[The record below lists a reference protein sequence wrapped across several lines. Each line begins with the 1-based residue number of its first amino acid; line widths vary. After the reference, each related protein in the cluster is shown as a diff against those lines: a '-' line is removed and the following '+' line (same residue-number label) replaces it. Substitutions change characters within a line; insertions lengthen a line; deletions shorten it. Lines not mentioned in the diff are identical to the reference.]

1 MEKQKII
8 FDVDPGVDDCMAL
21 IMAFYEPSID
31 VQLVTTT
38 FGNVSNAQTTK
49 NACFIVQNFADK
61 DYPVYQGADR
71 GLNTPV
77 HDAAEVHGRTGL
89 GNKIVAENVT
99 KTVANKP
106 GYGAVEAMRD
116 TILKN
121 PGEITLVA
129 VGPVTNVANLFTKY
143 PETIEKIK
151 RVVLMVGSIDGK
163 GSITPYASFNAYCD
177 PDAVQVVIDQAKK
190 VPITVS
196 TKENGTTCYFE
207 DDQRERFAKCG
218 RLGPLFYD
226 LCDGYVDKILLPG
239 QYALHDTCALFTI
252 LEDEEFFTR
261 EKVSMKINTTF
272 DEKRAQTKFRKC
284 ASSNI
289 TLITGVDKQRVIKR
303 IEKILKRT

>member
-21 IMAFYEPSID
+21 ILSFYEPSID
-31 VQLVTTT
+31 VQMISTT
-38 FGNVSNAQTTK
+38 FGNVSVGQTTK
-49 NACFIVQNFADK
+49 NALFIVQNFADK
-61 DYPVYQGADR
+61 DYPVYKGAAQ
-71 GLNTPV
+71 GLNSPI
-77 HDAAEVHGRTGL
+77 HDAEEVHGKNGL
-89 GNKIVAENVT
+89 GNKIIAHDVT
-99 KTVANKP
+99 KQIANKP
-106 GYGAVEAMRD
+106 GYGAIEAMRD
-116 TILKN
+116 VILKN
-121 PGEITLVA
+121 PNEIILVA
-129 VGPVTNVANLFTKY
+129 VGPVTNVATLFNTY
-143 PETIEKIK
+143 PETIDKLK
-151 RVVLMVGSIDGK
+151 GLVLMVGSIDGK

-177 PDAVQVVIDQAKK
+177 PDAIQVVLDKAKK
-190 VPITVS
+190 LPIILS

-239 QYALHDTCALFTI
+239 QYALHDTCALFSI
-252 LEDEEFFTR
+252 LKDEEFFTR

-289 TLITGVDKQRVIKR
+289 TLLTGVDKQKVIKR